1 MQEDGYQ
8 SQFLR
13 AVKIPLVP
21 NTLCQN
27 IYSFIQNNHLCA
39 GYFLTG
45 GKDSC
50 QGDSGGPLWWKDQF
64 STNPFQASKQNIIWI
79 DFFSWNQGL
88 FFSDWHCQFWKW
100 VCKTRP
106 AWSLHKNQWILRLD
120 YWHYEWISASS
131 IVVNILT

>member
-64 STNPFQASKQNIIWI
+64 STNPFQASKYHIIWI
-79 DFFSWNQGL
+79 DFFFVKSSFFFQIGIVSFGNGCARQGQPGVYTRI
-88 FFSDWHCQFWKW
+88 SEYYDWIIDTMNGFQH
-100 VCKTRP
+100 
-106 AWSLHKNQWILRLD
+106 HRL
-120 YWHYEWISASS
+120 
-131 IVVNILT
+131 L

>member
-64 STNPFQASKQNIIWI
+64 STNPFQASIQNIIWI
-79 DFFSWNQGL
+79 DFFREIKV
-88 FFSDWHCQFWKW
+88 FFFRLELSVLEMGVLDK
-100 VCKTRP
+100 
-106 AWSLHKNQWILRLD
+106 ASLEFTQ
-120 YWHYEWISASS
+120 ES
-131 IVVNILT
+131 VNITIGLLTL